1 MQTTHKVPGSSAV
14 RFAKYLL
21 SEAARGDHYYTH
33 DGDNDAPTQW
43 HGPEELLRSFGIDPE
58 KPVELRHFGPL
69 MQGFSPVDG
78 KPIRPAG
85 SDGTRTA
92 GINLCYAPPKEVS
105 ALWATADPYRR
116 AQIEAAHRKAV
127 KSTVQRIEKEVAMVR
142 RKTNKVQRFE
152 KAKGLLATEVVHTT
166 SRLAKDQDA
175 HGIPDPQLH
184 SHIML
189 LAAERKDGVIAAIES
204 KQLYRSARENGA
216 WYRAQLAANLQEL
229 GIGIERHQGN
239 GERYFGLRGISKE
252 LSEHWSKRGKDIDRA
267 ANTFRRRYG
276 REPGPGELDAITLST
291 RGSKTAASPETVN
304 AAWRALGE
312 EHGLTR
318 KRAEEAFHDWGLRD
332 DPDVDLAKELLANVT
347 SESSMINRHE
357 LQAKSYELSAGVC
370 RPEEADRLIVELE
383 RSGELLCLE
392 DGTYTTRRLREL
404 ERETIT
410 AAQRRADATVAP
422 VSDQTLEAARLRKDR
437 ELKGSLS
444 QEQREALQ
452 TITGPGG
459 VVILIGQA
467 GTGKGVVLSAATDAW
482 QKEGYEVIG
491 TAVPG
496 ATAMRLQ
503 ADTKSDRAL
512 TADSLIAKAE
522 RGRLKLGPNTVIMLD
537 EAGMLD
543 SERLSKLVRLSER
556 YGFKLVLAGDA
567 AQLSSIGP
575 GGLFKWLERKVPTA
589 ELTEVH
595 RAHHEWEREAW
606 SEVREGEPGLALARY
621 RAHDRLH
628 VYDTRAEAT
637 QAMVEN
643 WDQAR
648 QGLPADQTVMI
659 TDSSNEERDAMNALA
674 QDRRAQAGEL
684 GDHRVELPD
693 KPYGLA
699 AGDEVIFTDKFKIKR
714 WDRVENGI
722 TGTVI
727 HASSNEDKVTI
738 RTRETKPRD
747 VEVDTEKFSDISLAY
762 AVHIRK
768 GQGLTTETSGILAG
782 GWQTDREHM
791 YVSLSRARER
801 TDVYIS
807 REDLGEQG
815 MDTGAI
821 ERLAERMARSRAQ
834 EASITKDIAQPT
846 AEPQRTAEPERST
859 EQPAQIEPTTQ
870 PTPEPSRQQPA
881 HIGPDAQ
888 ATPERVVDPP
898 EPSTEQPPQ
907 IEPAAQAPPQR
918 TVDPPEPELSAKPSR
933 QYEPPNQTAEPTVQ
947 ASTETASPSNASH
960 ATPSEINQM
969 LNARQARQ
977 FWWEH
982 TIDVDRSGHP
992 EEKEQ
997 EIQAIENLAEH
1008 LRNEG
1013 ASETTITKEIAD
1025 QTGGRDAHLERN
1037 TKAQTEHERY
1047 IDKVLKQQRGRLLD
1061 EEQRHFE
1068 QAKNA
1073 EHDPDRTTGDRPS
1086 PIAEPDAERDS
1097 YIEAAIQQE
1106 RDRQQAW
1113 ERDTEPDRDQ
1123 QREQPAEPERD
1134 ERSTDQSKDHDRDVD
1149 RPEGADRGPVIE
1161 QAIQQ
1166 ERARQHNWE
1175 RGVDSDRDNDL
1186 GFGIE

>member
-33 DGDNDAPTQW
+33 DGENDAPTQW
-43 HGPEELLRSFGIDPE
+43 HGPEELLRSFGIDPD
-58 KPVELRHFGPL
+58 KPVELRHLGPL
-69 MQGFSPVDG
+69 MQGFSPVTG
-78 KPIRPAG
+78 EPIRPAG

-127 KSTVQRIEKEVAMVR
+127 ASTVKRIEREVACVR
-142 RKTNKVQRFE
+142 RKKNKVQSFE

-166 SRLAKDQDA
+166 SRLGKDQDE

-239 GERYFGLRGISKE
+239 GERYFGLRGVSKE
-252 LSEHWSKRGKDIDRA
+252 LSEHWSKRGKDIDQA
-267 ANTFRRRYG
+267 ANVFRRRYG

-332 DPDVDLAKELLANVT
+332 DPDVDLVKELLENVT
-347 SESSMINRHE
+347 RESSMINRHE
-357 LQAKSYELSAGVC
+357 LQAKAYELSAGVC
-370 RPEEADRLIVELE
+370 RPEEADRLIVELQ
-383 RSGELLCLE
+383 RSGDLLELE

-410 AAQRRADATVAP
+410 AAQRRADETVAP
-422 VSDQTLEAARLRKDR
+422 VSDQALEAARLRKDR
-437 ELKGSLS
+437 ELKGCLS
-444 QEQREALQ
+444 EEQREALQ

-459 VVILIGQA
+459 VVIVIGQA

-503 ADTKSDRAL
+503 ADTKSDQGV
-512 TADSLIAKAE
+512 TADSLITSFE
-522 RGRLKLGPNTVIMLD
+522 HGHLNLDPNTVILLD

-543 SERLSKLVRLSER
+543 SERLSKLVRLAKQT
-556 YGFKLVLAGDA
+556 GAKLVLAGDA
-567 AQLSSIGP
+567 AQLYALGA
-575 GGLFKWLERKVPTA
+575 GGLFKELEGKVPTA

-595 RAHHEWEREAW
+595 RAHHQWEREAW
-606 SEVREGEPGLALARY
+606 SEVRKGEPGLALARY

-637 QAMVEN
+637 QAMVES

-648 QGLPADQTVMI
+648 QGLPPDQTVMI
-659 TDSSNEERDAMNALA
+659 TDSSNVERDAMNALA
-674 QDRRAQAGEL
+674 QERRAQAGEL
-684 GDHRVELPD
+684 GSDRVALPG

-699 AGDEVIFTDKFKIKR
+699 AGDEVIFTDKFRIKR
-714 WDRVENGI
+714 LKRVENGI

-747 VEVDTEKFSDISLAY
+747 VEVDTEKFSEISLAY

-782 GWQTDREHM
+782 GWQTDKEHM

-821 ERLAERMARSRAQ
+821 ERLGERMARSRAQ
-834 EASITKDIAQPT
+834 QATITKEVAEPT
-846 AEPQRTAEPERST
+846 AERERTAEPERT
-859 EQPAQIEPTTQ
+859 AEQPAQIKPDTQ
-870 PTPEPSRQQPA
+870 ATPESTTKQPA
-881 HIGPDAQ
+881 QIQPDAQ

-898 EPSTEQPPQ
+898 EL
-907 IEPAAQAPPQR
+907 EPAAEPSRDHEPPAQIA
-918 TVDPPEPELSAKPSR
+918 DHPEPRRSAEPS
-933 QYEPPNQTAEPTVQ
+933 QQHEPPARTAEPAVP
-947 ASTETASPSNASH
+947 ASTETPSPSPERDTRRPVPQSAMDRIKIDRSSDVSIFIQEREAIPWLEAIMRNQGASH
-960 ATPSEINQM
+960 DEFLAEVAKRYQGPEAKK
-969 LNARQARQ
+969 LLA
-977 FWWEH
+977 EH
-982 TIDVDRSGHP
+982 NR
-992 EEKEQ
+992 EKEQ
-997 EIQAIENLAEH
+997 KRQQHLDRISDAEH
-1008 LRNEG
+1008 KEQHEREEQLANERQ
-1013 ASETTITKEIAD
+1013 AAAKSL
-1025 QTGGRDAHLERN
+1025 QTGNG
-1037 TKAQTEHERY
+1037 
-1047 IDKVLKQQRGRLLD
+1047 I
-1061 EEQRHFE
+1061 
-1068 QAKNA
+1068 
-1073 EHDPDRTTGDRPS
+1073 
-1086 PIAEPDAERDS
+1086 
-1097 YIEAAIQQE
+1097 
-1106 RDRQQAW
+1106 
-1113 ERDTEPDRDQ
+1113 
-1123 QREQPAEPERD
+1123 EPERD
-1134 ERSTDQSKDHDRDVD
+1134 ALDPADLDLIEPNIDLTADPKHDTARPPSDRSAEIHEPATETGHDRD
-1149 RPEGADRGPVIE
+1149 PYIE
-1161 QAIQQ
+1161 QAIQEARERQ
-1166 ERARQHNWE
+1166 ESWE
-1175 RGVDSDRDNDL
+1175 QGIDPDRDNDRGL
-1186 GFGIE
+1186 GIE

>member
-43 HGPEELLRSFGIDPE
+43 HGPEKLLRSYGIDPE
-58 KPVELRHFGPL
+58 KPVELRHLGPL
-69 MQGFSPVDG
+69 MQGFSPVTG

-127 KSTVQRIEKEVAMVR
+127 KSTVQRIEKEVACVR
-142 RKTNKVQRFE
+142 RKTKNVQRFE
-152 KAKGLLATEVVHTT
+152 KPKGLLATEVVHTT
-166 SRLAKDQDA
+166 SRLGKDEDE

-189 LAAERKDGVIAAIES
+189 LAAERKDGVLAAIES

-216 WYRAQLAANLQEL
+216 WYRAQLAANLHEL

-239 GERYFGLRGISKE
+239 GERYFGVRGVSKS
-252 LSEHWSKRGKDIDRA
+252 LSEHWSKRGQDIDQA

-276 REPGPGELDAITLST
+276 REPGPHELDAITLST
-291 RGSKTAASPETVN
+291 RGSKTAASPQEVN

-332 DPDVDLAKELLANVT
+332 DPDVDLAGELLANVT
-347 SESSMINRHE
+347 RESSMVNLHE
-357 LQAKSYELSAGVC
+357 LQAKAYELSAGVC
-370 RPEEADRLIVELE
+370 RPEEADRLIVELQ

-392 DGTYTTRRLREL
+392 DGTYTTRRLREI

-410 AAQRRADATVAP
+410 AAQRCADAAVAP
-422 VSDQTLEAARLRKDR
+422 VTDQTLEEARLQKDR

-444 QEQREALQ
+444 EEQREALQ

-459 VVILIGQA
+459 VVILVGQA

-503 ADTKSDRAL
+503 ADTKSDQGV
-512 TADSLIAKAE
+512 TADSLITSFE
-522 RGRLKLGPNTVIMLD
+522 HGHLKLDPNTVIVLD
-537 EAGMLD
+537 EAGMID
-543 SERLSKLVRLSER
+543 SERLSKLVKLIDDA
-556 YGFKLVLAGDA
+556 GVKLVLAGDA

-575 GGLFKWLERKVPTA
+575 GGLFKELEGEVPTA

-621 RAHDRLH
+621 QAHDRLH

-643 WDQAR
+643 WDQNR

-684 GDHRVELPD
+684 GSHRVGLLG

-699 AGDEVIFTDKFKIKR
+699 AGDEVIFTKKYKIKR
-714 WDRVENGI
+714 LKRVENGI
-722 TGTVI
+722 TGTIV
-727 HASSNEDKVTI
+727 HASTNEDKVTI
-738 RTRETKPRD
+738 RTRESPPRD
-747 VEVDTEKFSDISLAY
+747 VEVDTEKFSEISLAY

-768 GQGLTTETSGILAG
+768 GQGLTSETSGILAG

-807 REDLGEQG
+807 REDLGEMG

-821 ERLAERMARSRAQ
+821 ERLGERMASSRAQ
-834 EASITKDIAQPT
+834 EATITKHLAERGGPEPPQLDSHR
-846 AEPQRTAEPERST
+846 EPQRERPT
-859 EQPAQIEPTTQ
+859 HRPIHDDPRLHDQPDQ
-870 PTPEPSRQQPA
+870 PTQERLERAAPESVPQA
-881 HIGPDAQ
+881 HP
-888 ATPERVVDPP
+888 
-898 EPSTEQPPQ
+898 
-907 IEPAAQAPPQR
+907 R
-918 TVDPPEPELSAKPSR
+918 TGA
-933 QYEPPNQTAEPTVQ
+933 
-947 ASTETASPSNASH
+947 
-960 ATPSEINQM
+960 EINQV
-969 LNARQARQ
+969 LQARQ
-977 FWWEH
+977 GRQLEWQRA
-982 TIDVDRSGHP
+982 IDVDHSGDVN
-992 EEKEQ
+992 EQ
-997 EIQAIENLAEH
+997 AKEIQAIENVAEH

-1013 ASETTITKEIAD
+1013 ASEETITKEIAKL
-1025 QTGGRDAHLERN
+1025 TAGRDAHLERN
-1037 TKAQTEHERY
+1037 TQPQREHERY
-1047 IDKVLKQQRGRLLD
+1047 IDRVLEQQRGRLLD
-1061 EEQRHFE
+1061 EELQHIKQTHAQEANAQERDREGQQNQPTQLERDPYIE
-1068 QAKNA
+1068 QA
-1073 EHDPDRTTGDRPS
+1073 
-1086 PIAEPDAERDS
+1086 
-1097 YIEAAIQQE
+1097 IQEE

-1113 ERDTEPDRDQ
+1113 ERDTKP
-1123 QREQPAEPERD
+1123 
-1134 ERSTDQSKDHDRDVD
+1134 DRDVD
-1149 RPEGADRGPVIE
+1149 RPESPQRDPLVE
-1161 QAIQQ
+1161 QAIQAEQDRQ
-1166 ERARQHNWE
+1166 EHWE
-1175 RGVDSDRDNDL
+1175 HGIHSDRDNDR

>member
-1 MQTTHKVPGSSAV
+1 
-14 RFAKYLL
+14 
-21 SEAARGDHYYTH
+21 
-33 DGDNDAPTQW
+33 
-43 HGPEELLRSFGIDPE
+43 
-58 KPVELRHFGPL
+58 
-69 MQGFSPVDG
+69 MQGFSPVTG

-127 KSTVQRIEKEVAMVR
+127 ASTVKRIEREVACVR
-142 RKTNKVQRFE
+142 RKKNKVQSFE

-166 SRLAKDQDA
+166 SRLGKDQDE

-189 LAAERKDGVIAAIES
+189 LAAERKDGVLAAIES

-239 GERYFGLRGISKE
+239 GERYFGVRGVSKE
-252 LSEHWSKRGKDIDRA
+252 LSEHWSKRGHDIDRA

-312 EHGLTR
+312 EHNQTR
-318 KRAEEAFHDWGLRD
+318 KRSEEAFHDWDLHR
-332 DPDVDLAKELLANVT
+332 DPDVDLAKELLENVT
-347 SESSMINRHE
+347 RESSMINRHE
-357 LQAKSYELSAGVC
+357 LQAKAYELSAGVC
-370 RPEEADRLIVELE
+370 RPDEADRLIVELQ

-392 DGTYTTRRLREL
+392 DGTYTTKRLREL

-410 AAQRRADATVAP
+410 AAQQRAHDTVAP
-422 VSDQTLEAARLRKDR
+422 VTDRVLEQARLQKNR
-437 ELKGSLS
+437 ELKGALS
-444 QEQREALQ
+444 QEQREALE

-459 VVILIGQA
+459 VVILVGQA

-491 TAVPG
+491 SAVPG

-503 ADTKSDRAL
+503 ADTKSDQGV
-512 TADSLIAKAE
+512 TADSLITSFE
-522 RGRLKLGPNTVIMLD
+522 HGRLKLDPNTVIMLD

-543 SERLSKLVRLSER
+543 SERLSKLVRLADE
-556 YGFKLVLAGDA
+556 YGVKLVLAGDA

-606 SEVREGEPGLALARY
+606 SQVREGEPGLALARY
-621 RAHDRLH
+621 KAHDRLH

-637 QAMVEN
+637 HAMVEN
-643 WDQAR
+643 WDQTR
-648 QGLPADQTVMI
+648 QGLPPDQTVMI

-684 GDHRVELPD
+684 GDHRVELPG

-699 AGDEVIFTDKFKIKR
+699 AGDEVIFTDKFRIKR
-714 WDRVENGI
+714 LKRVENGI

-747 VEVDTEKFSDISLAY
+747 VQVDTEKFSEISLAY

-768 GQGLTTETSGILAG
+768 GQGLTAETSGILAG
-782 GWQTDREHM
+782 GWQTDKEHM

-801 TDVYIS
+801 TDVYVS

-821 ERLAERMARSRAQ
+821 ERLGERMARSRAQ
-834 EASITKDIAQPT
+834 EATITKDV
-846 AEPQRTAEPERST
+846 AEPTAEPERT
-859 EQPAQIEPTTQ
+859 PQLERTAEQPTHIEPDTLATPEPTAEQPAQIEQT
-870 PTPEPSRQQPA
+870 TPEQIVDPA
-881 HIGPDAQ
+881 E
-888 ATPERVVDPP
+888 PERSA
-898 EPSTEQPPQ
+898 EPSQQ
-907 IEPAAQAPPQR
+907 H
-918 TVDPPEPELSAKPSR
+918 
-933 QYEPPNQTAEPTVQ
+933 EPPTQTIDHPEREGSAEPSQQHEPPARIADTT
-947 ASTETASPSNASH
+947 ARHPAETPPRSNASQG
-960 ATPSEINQM
+960 SQREIDET
-969 LNARQARQ
+969 LKDRRARQ
-977 FWWEH
+977 FDWQRAA
-982 TIDVDRSGHP
+982 DVDRSGTFD
-992 EEKEQ
+992 EQ
-997 EIQAIENLAEH
+997 SREVEAVEHLAEQ
-1008 LRNEG
+1008 LRREG
-1013 ASETTITKEIAD
+1013 ASEATITQQIAK
-1025 QTGGRDAHLERN
+1025 QTAGREADLERN
-1037 TKAQTEHERY
+1037 TQAQREHERY
-1047 IDKVLKQQRGRLLD
+1047 IDKVLEQQRQRLLD
-1061 EEQRHFE
+1061 SEQPR
-1068 QAKNA
+1068 AIDP
-1073 EHDPDRTTGDRPS
+1073 EHDPERAADERPA
-1086 PIAEPDAERDS
+1086 PTAEPTDGRDPNAEQAEKTTRDP
-1097 YIEAAIQQE
+1097 YIDQAIQE
-1106 RDRQQAW
+1106 ARERQQ
-1113 ERDTEPDRDQ
+1113 DH
-1123 QREQPAEPERD
+1123 EPERESQHEPPHLERD
-1134 ERSTDQSKDHDRDVD
+1134 EPTIEQAQEDARD
-1149 RPEGADRGPVIE
+1149 PYIE
-1161 QAIQQ
+1161 QAIQEARERQ
-1166 ERARQHNWE
+1166 ESWD
-1175 RGVDSDRDNDL
+1175 RGIDPDRENDR
-1186 GFGIE
+1186 GFAIE

>member
-1 MQTTHKVPGSSAV
+1 M

-33 DGDNDAPTQW
+33 DGGNDAPTQW

-58 KPVELRHFGPL
+58 KPVELRHLGPL
-69 MQGFSPVDG
+69 MQGFSPVTG

-105 ALWATADPYRR
+105 ALWATTDPYRR

-127 KSTVQRIEKEVAMVR
+127 ASTVKRIEREVACVR

-166 SRLAKDQDA
+166 SRLAKDQDE

-189 LAAERKDGVIAAIES
+189 LAAERKDGVLAAIES

-239 GERYFGLRGISKE
+239 GERYFGVRGISKE
-252 LSEHWSKRGKDIDRA
+252 LSEHWSKRGKDIDQA

-347 SESSMINRHE
+347 RESSMINRHE
-357 LQAKSYELSAGVC
+357 LQAKAYELSAGVC
-370 RPEEADRLIVELE
+370 RPEEADRLIVELQ
-383 RSGELLCLE
+383 RSGELLQLE

-410 AAQRRADATVAP
+410 AAQRRAEETVSP

-503 ADTKSDRAL
+503 ADTKSDQGV
-512 TADSLIAKAE
+512 TADSLITSFE
-522 RGRLKLGPNTVIMLD
+522 HGHLKLDPNTVIVLD

-543 SERLSKLVRLSER
+543 SERLSKLVRLSQR
-556 YGFKLVLAGDA
+556 YGVKLVLAGDA

-606 SEVREGEPGLALARY
+606 SEVRAGEPGLALARY
-621 RAHDRLH
+621 CAHDRLH

-648 QGLPADQTVMI
+648 QGLPPDQTVMI
-659 TDSSNEERDAMNALA
+659 TDSSNVERDEMNTLA

-684 GDHRVELPD
+684 SEHRVELPD

-747 VEVDTEKFSDISLAY
+747 VEVDTEKFSEISLAY

-768 GQGLTTETSGILAG
+768 GQGLTSETSGILAG
-782 GWQTDREHM
+782 GWQTDKEHV

-801 TDVYIS
+801 TDIYIS

-821 ERLAERMARSRAQ
+821 ERLGERMALSRAQ
-834 EASITKDIAQPT
+834 EATITRDVAQPT
-846 AEPQRTAEPERST
+846 AEPERTAQPDRPA

-870 PTPEPSRQQPA
+870 PTPEPSAEQPA
-881 HIGPDAQ
+881 QIEPAAQ

-898 EPSTEQPPQ
+898 EPDRAAEPPQ
-907 IEPAAQAPPQR
+907 QHEPPDR
-918 TVDPPEPELSAKPSR
+918 TADHPEPERSAEPTP
-933 QYEPPNQTAEPTVQ
+933 QHEPPDHTAEPTVQ
-947 ASTETASPSNASH
+947 HSTETPSAAPRPHTRRPVPQTAMDRIGIDRSSDVSIFIQERDAIPWLEAIMRNQGASH
-960 ATPSEINQM
+960 DEFLAEVAKRYQ
-969 LNARQARQ
+969 
-977 FWWEH
+977 
-982 TIDVDRSGHP
+982 GP
-992 EEKEQ
+992 EAKKLLADDNHEKEQ
-997 EIQAIENLAEH
+997 KRQQHLDRIWFAEHKEELEREEQLTKAREAAVKEIQTGNGIEPERDALDP
-1008 LRNEG
+1008 
-1013 ASETTITKEIAD
+1013 AD
-1025 QTGGRDAHLERN
+1025 QDLIEPNIDLAADPERE
-1037 TKAQTEHERY
+1037 TAQP
-1047 IDKVLKQQRGRLLD
+1047 V
-1061 EEQRHFE
+1061 
-1068 QAKNA
+1068 
-1073 EHDPDRTTGDRPS
+1073 
-1086 PIAEPDAERDS
+1086 ERDP
-1097 YIEAAIQQE
+1097 YIQQAIDRE
-1106 RDRQQAW
+1106 RDQQQAW
-1113 ERDTEPDRDQ
+1113 EHGAEPDRD
-1123 QREQPAEPERD
+1123 RD
-1134 ERSTDQSKDHDRDVD
+1134 IQ
-1149 RPEGADRGPVIE
+1149 
-1161 QAIQQ
+1161 QAIQDEQ
-1166 ERARQHNWE
+1166 ERQENWG
-1175 RGVDSDRDNDL
+1175 RGIEPDRDNDL

>member
-1 MQTTHKVPGSSAV
+1 M

-43 HGPEELLRSFGIDPE
+43 HGPEKLLRSFGIDPD
-58 KPVELRHFGPL
+58 KPVELRHLGPL
-69 MQGFSPVDG
+69 MQGFSPVTG

-127 KSTVQRIEKEVAMVR
+127 KSTVARIEKEVACVR

-166 SRLAKDQDA
+166 SRLGKDQDE

-239 GERYFGLRGISKE
+239 GERYFGLRGVSKE
-252 LSEHWSKRGKDIDRA
+252 LSEHWSKRGKDIDQA
-267 ANTFRRRYG
+267 ANVFRRRYG

-332 DPDVDLAKELLANVT
+332 DPDIDLAKELIENVT
-347 SESSMINRHE
+347 RESSMVNRHE
-357 LQAKSYELSAGVC
+357 LQAKAYELSAGVC
-370 RPEEADRLIVELE
+370 RPEEADRLIVELQ
-383 RSGELLCLE
+383 RSGELLELE

-410 AAQRRADATVAP
+410 AAQRRADETVAS
-422 VSDQTLEAARLRKDR
+422 VSDQALEAARLRKDR
-437 ELKGSLS
+437 ELKGCLS
-444 QEQREALQ
+444 EEQREALQ

-503 ADTKSDRAL
+503 ADTKSDQGV
-512 TADSLIAKAE
+512 TADSLITSFE
-522 RGRLKLGPNTVIMLD
+522 HGHLNLDPNTVIVLD

-543 SERLSKLVRLSER
+543 SERLSKLVRLADR
-556 YGFKLVLAGDA
+556 AGVKLVLTGDA
-567 AQLSSIGP
+567 AQLYALGA
-575 GGLFKWLERKVPTA
+575 GGLFKELEGKVPTA

-595 RAHHEWEREAW
+595 RAHHQWEREAW
-606 SEVREGEPGLALARY
+606 SEVRKGEPGLALARY

-637 QAMVEN
+637 QAMVES

-648 QGLPADQTVMI
+648 QGLPPDQTVMI
-659 TDSSNEERDAMNALA
+659 TDSSNVERDAMNALA

-684 GDHRVELPD
+684 GADRVALPG

-699 AGDEVIFTDKFKIKR
+699 AGDEVIFTDKFRIKR
-714 WDRVENGI
+714 LKRVENGI

-747 VEVDTEKFSDISLAY
+747 VAGRHREVLGDLARLRR
-762 AVHIRK
+762 AHP
-768 GQGLTTETSGILAG
+768 QGPGTHRRDLRDPRRRLADRQGAHVRLPQPRPRAHRRLRQPRGPRRAGHGHGSNRTTGRTHGTQPRTRSHHHQGRRGADRRTRADPAAR
-782 GWQTDREHM
+782 TD
-791 YVSLSRARER
+791 SRAAHAQIEP
-801 TDVYIS
+801 
-807 REDLGEQG
+807 
-815 MDTGAI
+815 DTQATP
-821 ERLAERMARSRAQ
+821 E
-834 EASITKDIAQPT
+834 PT
-846 AEPQRTAEPERST
+846 A
-859 EQPAQIEPTTQ
+859 EQPAQIEPK
-870 PTPEPSRQQPA
+870 PRPEPIVDTTEHRALSRAPHSKARAPTQTIDHPERERSAEPSQQHEPPA
-881 HIGPDAQ
+881 RIAETTARHPAETPSPSSQRDTRASATKRHGSPSTPDRSQRDVSTSIAVNFEAIPRSRGGRACRATPRAPPRRRFPAGRQ
-888 ATPERVVDPP
+888 ATTGEKR
-898 EPSTEQPPQ
+898 PS
-907 IEPAAQAPPQR
+907 AN
-918 TVDPPEPELSAKPSR
+918 PSC
-933 QYEPPNQTAEPTVQ
+933 
-947 ASTETASPSNASH
+947 SP
-960 ATPSEINQM
+960 
-969 LNARQARQ
+969 
-977 FWWEH
+977 
-982 TIDVDRSGHP
+982 
-992 EEKEQ
+992 K
-997 EIQAIENLAEH
+997 
-1008 LRNEG
+1008 
-1013 ASETTITKEIAD
+1013 
-1025 QTGGRDAHLERN
+1025 
-1037 TKAQTEHERY
+1037 RY
-1047 IDKVLKQQRGRLLD
+1047 VDKVLSSSDSGYLD
-1061 EEQRHFE
+1061 RISY
-1068 QAKNA
+1068 ANA
-1073 EHDPDRTTGDRPS
+1073 RSRPRARPASDKPQPPGTRPRRPQHRARRSKTDRDALDPADQEYVIEPNIDHTADPEHDTARPPSDRSSG
-1086 PIAEPDAERDS
+1086 
-1097 YIEAAIQQE
+1097 
-1106 RDRQQAW
+1106 
-1113 ERDTEPDRDQ
+1113 
-1123 QREQPAEPERD
+1123 
-1134 ERSTDQSKDHDRDVD
+1134 RSTSP
-1149 RPEGADRGPVIE
+1149 RPRPARTADPYIE
-1161 QAIQQ
+1161 QAIQEARERQ
-1166 ERARQHNWE
+1166 ESWE
-1175 RGVDSDRDNDL
+1175 RGIDPDRDNDR